1 MVIPA
6 TLPGE
11 SPRSVEPAEGKA
23 ETGIGEGQGPE
34 NTVRLSYWTQPRPNV
49 ASSIFSTQIGYL
61 SVVKCVPDFLI
72 AIKRLT
78 DTR

>member
-11 SPRSVEPAEGKA
+11 SPHECGASGGESRDR
-23 ETGIGEGQGPE
+23 IGEGRGPE

-49 ASSIFSTQIGYL
+49 ASKIFSTQIGTFLWL
-61 SVVKCVPDFLI
+61 SVYQIFYRNQNV
-72 AIKRLT
+72 
-78 DTR
+78 